1 LRQRIAWRI
10 GDSCGTGVET
20 FMTDRYDGMAAGD
33 SKFVFMNT
41 QNVYSSSS
49 LSGALAGVGIA
60 FGVLLGCTWD
70 FQDPLDGIMLSTF
83 ATVSIFGTLMSG
95 EKDNE
100 YRHSLYFLPDI
111 RVVRYSKENKE
122 MMRGTR

>member
-1 LRQRIAWRI
+1 
-10 GDSCGTGVET
+10 
-20 FMTDRYDGMAAGD
+20 MAAGD

-41 QNVYSSSS
+41 QKVYSSSS

-60 FGVLLGCTWD
+60 FAVLLGCTWD
-70 FQDPLDGIMLSTF
+70 LHDPLDGIMLSTF

-100 YRHSLYFLPDI
+100 YRHSLYFLLDI
-111 RVVRYSKENKE
+111 RVLRYSKENEE
-122 MMRGTR
+122 MTRGTVMSNVLSWLC